1 MHRRGQDPTN
11 IKDGEF
17 CNNSQRFFVVNYCC
31 KAVHLR
37 CLRGIGY
44 VFGRIVV
51 MLLPKKNLLKT
62 AMKLREN
69 FHKKRRQ
76 DDVMFLLSLFLN
88 L

>member
-1 MHRRGQDPTN
+1 M
-11 IKDGEF
+11 F
-17 CNNSQRFFVVNYCC
+17 
-31 KAVHLR
+31 A
-37 CLRGIGY
+37 GIGY

-69 FHKKRRQ
+69 FHKKRHQ